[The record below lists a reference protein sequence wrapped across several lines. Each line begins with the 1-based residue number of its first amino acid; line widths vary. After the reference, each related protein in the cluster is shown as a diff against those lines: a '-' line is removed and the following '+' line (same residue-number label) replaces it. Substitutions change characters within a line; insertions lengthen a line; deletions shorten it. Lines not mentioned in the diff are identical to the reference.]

1 MVYFL
6 KINVAIALFYAFYRL
21 FFYKDTFFTWRR
33 TALLCFFAVS
43 AIVPLFNIQTWIEQ
57 QEPMA
62 AMADLYATVVL
73 PELTLTPQPET
84 DWKQLLADGIG
95 IVYWLVVALLAARF
109 LVQLTGIIRLGRRCP
124 TQKIDDTTVHLL
136 PRPEGPFS
144 FFRWIFV
151 YPDAHTGEELHEILT
166 HERTHA
172 RQWHSIDVMIGELA
186 CIVCWFN
193 PFAWLM
199 KREIRTNLE
208 YMADEKVLETG
219 HDSRT
224 YQYHLL
230 GLSHHKAAATIYNS
244 FNVLPLKKRITM
256 MNKRRTRAIG
266 RTKYLMFL
274 PLAALLMIVSN
285 IEAVARATQK
295 ITAEV
300 MEAVTPAETPEVQPQ
315 PENIAPLPKQEPD
328 NIAPSSQP
336 EMNVAPIPQQEKS
349 KKVTYK
355 GKIVDDEAGNPI
367 SDVKIIVDHKYQSIT
382 KSTVNAQGEFR
393 IETSPEASI
402 LFEHTKSDGSKLVRF
417 CTPKVLAQ
425 MNPDNMVIEL
435 IPYIDIKT
443 AATEADVYEVVEN
456 MPEFPNGGMTALMKY
471 LSDNIRYPEAAHK
484 AGIQGRVTV
493 QFVVG
498 KDGSIGNVSILR
510 GVNADL
516 DAEAI
521 RVISSMPKWKPG
533 TQKGEP
539 VKVKYTVPVMF
550 RLTPEPVEKID
561 ETTVVGYHTP
571 VAGEVYDV
579 VDKMPE
585 FPGGMTGLM
594 QYLSKNI
601 RYPAEAQTKGIQG
614 RVTVAVIINTEGKA
628 VNASIVRSVDPS
640 LDAEA
645 LRVASTMPDW
655 VPGTKDGKP
664 VNVKYTFPVTFRLQ

>member
-21 FFYKDTFFTWRR
+21 FFYKDTFFAWRR

-43 AIVPLFNIQTWIEQ
+43 TAVPLLDIQHWIVQ

-62 AMADLYATVVL
+62 AMADLYAAVVL

-84 DWKQLLADGIG
+84 DWRQLVADGI
-95 IVYWLVVALLAARF
+95 VVAYWLVAALLALRF
-109 LVQLTGIIRLGRRCP
+109 LFQLAGIVRLARRCP
-124 TQKIDDTTVHLL
+124 TQKIDGTTVHLL
-136 PRPEGPFS
+136 PRAEGPFS

-151 YPDAHTGEELHEILT
+151 CPDAHTGDELHEILT

-172 RQWHSIDVMIGELA
+172 RQWHSIDVLTGELA
-186 CIVCWFN
+186 CIICWFN

-244 FNVLPLKKRITM
+244 FNVLPLKKRIIM
-256 MNKRRTRAIG
+256 MNKRRTREIG

-295 ITAEV
+295 IASEV
-300 MEAVTPAETPEVQPQ
+300 IESVKSDETTTVQPQ
-315 PENIAPLPKQEPD
+315 SQSAVSPQTQTAVSLTQQGKPE
-328 NIAPSSQP
+328 
-336 EMNVAPIPQQEKS
+336 
-349 KKVTYK
+349 KVTYK
-355 GKIVDDEAGNPI
+355 GKIVDEAGN
-367 SDVKIIVDHKYQSIT
+367 SLGDVQIVTDRKSQSST
-382 KSTVNAQGEFR
+382 VSTVNTNGEFR
-393 IETSPEASI
+393 VETSSEAGMAFI
-402 LFEHTKSDGSKLVRF
+402 YTGKDGRTLGWAGNAED
-417 CTPKVLAQ
+417 LAK
-425 MNPDNMVIEL
+425 MDPNNMVIVLKPQQAINAPTDGGE
-435 IPYIDIKT
+435 
-443 AATEADVYEVVEN
+443 EVYEVVEK
-456 MPEFPNGGMTALMKY
+456 MPKFPDGGMSGLMKY
-471 LSDNIRYPEAAHK
+471 LSANIRYPEAAHK
-484 AGIQGRVTV
+484 DGTQGRVTV

-510 GVNADL
+510 GVDPAL

-521 RVISSMPKWKPG
+521 RVISGMPKWKPG

-539 VKVKYTVPVMF
+539 VNVKYTVPVMF
-550 RLTPEPVEKID
+550 RLTPEPVDKID
-561 ETTVVGYHTP
+561 EMIVVGYRNPDAP
-571 VAGEVYDV
+571 VTGEVYEV
-579 VDKMPE
+579 ADKMPE

-594 QYLSKNI
+594 QHLSKNI
-601 RYPAEAQTKGIQG
+601 RYPAEAHTNNIQG
-614 RVTVAVIINTEGKA
+614 RVVVSVIINTDGKA
-628 VNASIVRSVDPS
+628 TNAQIVQGVAPS

-645 LRVASTMPDW
+645 LRVATTMPDW
-655 VPGTKDGKP
+655 TPGTKDGKP
-664 VNVKYTFPVTFRLQ
+664 VNVKYTFPVVFRLQ